1 MKKLLAPSLLGL
13 ALLGAAA
20 LAGCMDPNPAIQDPN
35 LPHQV
40 NISDT
45 WLQSYIYAQVPKPER
60 VGAGQLKVA
69 VQLYNRTG
77 DDISIDYSYFFT
89 DKAGTKVE
97 DPIATG
103 REFERIPAHGYVTV
117 SFTSLSAA
125 AEDFRLYISRAR

>member
-1 MKKLLAPSLLGL
+1 MKKLLAMSLMGL
-13 ALLGAAA
+13 ALLAT
-20 LAGCMDPNPAIQDPN
+20 GCMDPIPANQDPN
-35 LPHQV
+35 APRQV

-45 WLQSYIYAQVPKPER
+45 WLQARIYAQVPRPER
-60 VGAGQLKVA
+60 VGAGQLKVS

-77 DDISIDYSYFFT
+77 DDIPVDYSYFFT
-89 DKAGTKVE
+89 DRNGTKVE

-125 AEDFRLYISRAR
+125 AEDFRLYISPAK